1 MALLLIRNNKVY
13 KPWIEALQKADP
25 NLEVVTPETV
35 KDKRA
40 VTMAV
45 TWKAPKGSFDDYP
58 NLKVIGSM
66 GAGVDHLF
74 EDPSLPKGV
83 TLTRVVDEK
92 LASDMREFVL
102 SLCLSHIKNLPLYR
116 NLQNQ
121 SQWQPTQY
129 KRVPDVQVG
138 ILGLGTLGQ
147 AVGKML
153 NSVGFKVSGWSHSRK
168 DIAGIKSYS
177 HDELDSF
184 LEEAEILVCLLPLTE
199 DTEGILNTTLFDKL
213 PKRAYLINV
222 ARGGHL
228 INEDLIK
235 ALDSGKLSG
244 AALDVFHT
252 EPLPEDHKFWD
263 RKDILITPH
272 VASMSNAA
280 SVAPQI
286 AENYRRMEKGE
297 ELKNTVSQHKGY

>member
-1 MALLLIRNNKVY
+1 MALLLIRNNKDY
-13 KPWIEALQKADP
+13 KAWIDALHGADP
-25 NLEVVTPETV
+25 SIEVVTPETV
-35 KDKRA
+35 EDPKS

-45 TWKAPKGSFDDYP
+45 TWKAPNGSFEPYP

-74 EDPSLPKGV
+74 NDPSLPKDV

-92 LASDMREFVL
+92 LASDMEEFVL
-102 SLCLSHIKNLPLYR
+102 TLCLSHIKNLPLYR
-116 NLQNQ
+116 NLQDQ
-121 SQWQPTQY
+121 TQWKPTQY
-129 KRVPDVQVG
+129 KRVPDVKVG
-138 ILGLGTLGQ
+138 ILGFGTLGQ
-147 AVGKML
+147 AVGTAL
-153 NSVGFKVSGWSHSRK
+153 QQTGFHVSGWSHSRK
-168 DIAGIKSYS
+168 EVEGIKSYTQ
-177 HDELDSF
+177 DELDDF
-184 LEEAEILVCLLPLTE
+184 LAQAEILVCLLPLTQE
-199 DTEGILNTTLFDKL
+199 TEGILNTSLFNKL
-213 PKRAYLINV
+213 PKGAYLINV

-228 INEDLIK
+228 VDADLIE
-235 ALDSGKLSG
+235 ALDKDHLSG

-252 EPLPEDHKFWD
+252 EPLPEDHPFWN

-297 ELKNTVSQHKGY
+297 ELKNTVSQKKGY

>member
-1 MALLLIRNNKVY
+1 MALLLIRNNKDY
-13 KPWIEALQKADP
+13 QPWIKALQKADP
-25 NLEVVTPETV
+25 EIELVTPETA
-35 KDKRA
+35 KDKSA

-45 TWKAPKGSFDDYP
+45 TWKAPNGSFEGYP

-74 EDPSLPKGV
+74 NDPSLPKDV
-83 TLTRVVDEK
+83 TLTRVVDEE
-92 LASDMREFVL
+92 LASDMQEFVL
-102 SLCLSHIKNLPLYR
+102 TLCLNHIKNLPLYR
-116 NLQNQ
+116 SLQDQ
-121 SQWQPTQY
+121 SQWKPTQY
-129 KRVPDVQVG
+129 KRVPDVQIG
-138 ILGLGTLGQ
+138 ILGFGTLGQ
-147 AVGKML
+147 AVGKTL
-153 NSVGFKVSGWSHSRK
+153 QQTGFQVSGWSHSRK
-168 DIAGIKSYS
+168 DVEGITSYK
-177 HDELDSF
+177 HDELDEF
-184 LEEAEILVCLLPLTE
+184 LAQAEILVCLLPLTE
-199 DTEGILNTTLFDKL
+199 DTEGILNTALFEKL

-228 INEDLIK
+228 VDEDLIA

-252 EPLPEDHKFWD
+252 EPLPEDHKFWN

-297 ELKNTVSQHKGY
+297 ELKNTVSQDKGY